1 MYDKLIDRAECT
13 LTFLSN
19 VFCKVKKNTKKCFTI
34 EGYGAFQINTFNFF
48 YRIRFKSF
56 IKTVKYINVFQLPR
70 NSKIDNRS
78 SSAIEKPCLSQVSC
92 KPFPISCNKP
102 SIEMQVFIKVQSLT
116 KTLLCCS
123 HNTKMILFHK
133 NCLTFHLLH

>member
-48 YRIRFKSF
+48 
-56 IKTVKYINVFQLPR
+56 TELGLN
-70 NSKIDNRS
+70 
-78 SSAIEKPCLSQVSC
+78 LS
-92 KPFPISCNKP
+92 
-102 SIEMQVFIKVQSLT
+102 
-116 KTLLCCS
+116 
-123 HNTKMILFHK
+123 
-133 NCLTFHLLH
+133 